1 MRKSRTIL
9 SILFISPAI
18 IIIGLIIIYPFF
30 YNIVISFF
38 NTDIFEPA
46 NNYFIG
52 IKNYLYNFK
61 SESFI
66 GALVNT
72 LILTFSS
79 TIIQIIIATI
89 IAIMLN
95 VNMKGRGIVRSMY
108 LMPWAIG
115 AYVAAYI
122 IRWMF
127 DLNFGIFNQLLSLF
141 GFVEKGIPWFT
152 SPKLAML
159 SVIGAH
165 VWKGLPWS
173 TIVILAGLQVVSN
186 DIIEASR
193 VDGANHWQEFRYI
206 VFPMLRYIYM
216 VVFILRV
223 IWEFN
228 WFDFVWL
235 LTRGGPSER
244 TLTLPIQVYKTAFLI
259 HDAGKASAIGVVMLT
274 FLIIFVFIFL
284 KVSSTEGESL

>member
-9 SILFISPAI
+9 SILFVSPAI
-18 IIIGLIIIYPFF
+18 IIIGLIVIYPFF
-30 YNIVISFF
+30 YNIIISFF

-52 IKNYLYNFK
+52 VNNYLYNFK
-61 SESFI
+61 YGSFI
-66 GALVNT
+66 KALLNT

-79 TIIQIIIATI
+79 TVIQIIIATV
-89 IAIMLN
+89 IAIILN
-95 VNMKGRGIVRSMY
+95 VKMRGRGIIRSMY
-108 LMPWAIG
+108 LMPWTIG

-127 DLNFGIFNQLLSLF
+127 DLNFGIFNQLLALFSL
-141 GFVEKGIPWFT
+141 VEKGIPWFT
-152 SPKLAML
+152 SPNLAML

-173 TIVILAGLQVVSN
+173 TIVILAGLQMISN
-186 DIIEASR
+186 DAIEASR
-193 VDGANHWQEFRYI
+193 VDGANYWQEFRYI
-206 VFPMLRYIYM
+206 VFPMIRYVYM

-223 IWEFN
+223 IWDFN

-235 LTRGGPSER
+235 LTSGGPSDR
-244 TLTLPIQVYKTAFLI
+244 TLTLPIHVYKTAFLV
-259 HDAGKASAIGVVMLT
+259 HDAGKASAVGVIMLI